1 MRDLFRILMLGGIVV
16 GAIWF
21 YQSQQPDQPEI
32 SSPDTYSSLQESDE
46 QENDGQPGWSREERA
61 IWRDGVNR
69 RLMR

>member
-1 MRDLFRILMLGGIVV
+1 MRDLFRILILGGIVV

-21 YQSQQPDQPEI
+21 YQSQQTDQPEI
-32 SSPDTYSSLQESDE
+32 RSPDTYSSLQED
-46 QENDGQPGWSREERA
+46 DGQPGWSQEERA